1 MISYIREKLYYLNH
15 KKTFDKLKAFKNIH
29 SDKERCF
36 ILGNGP
42 SLNKVNFSI
51 FKNQITFG
59 LNKIY
64 LKDNFVP
71 SYLVSVNKH
80 VIEQSFNQFNKVEST
95 LFLSS
100 KFLNNKR
107 IRKGNV
113 FFLPDLYS
121 RTMFHDRIN
130 QSICQGHTVTFVAIQ
145 LAVYMGFKEIILT
158 GVDHNFI
165 QNGKPNEVQKMDSDD
180 LNHFSKDYFKGHD
193 WNLADLEK
201 SEQSYKIANKY
212 AELNGIKILDA
223 TIDGNL
229 QIFKKIKIND

>member
-1 MISYIREKLYYLNH
+1 MTNIIREKLHYLNH
-15 KKTFDKLKAFKNIH
+15 KKTFDKLKSYKNIH
-29 SDKERCF
+29 LDKERCF

-42 SLNKVNFSI
+42 SLNKVDFNI

-64 LKDNFVP
+64 LKDNFTP
-71 SYLVSVNKH
+71 TYLVSVNKH
-80 VIEQSFNQFNKVEST
+80 VIEQSYDQYYKTNST

-100 KFLNNKR
+100 RFLKDKK
-107 IRKGNV
+107 IRKKNV

-121 RTMFHDRIN
+121 RTIFHKRIN
-130 QSICQGHTVTFVAIQ
+130 EAICQGHTVTFVAIQ

-165 QNGKPNEVQKMDSDD
+165 QNGKPNELQKLNSDD
-180 LNHFSKDYFKGHD
+180 INHFSSDYFRGNH

-201 SEQSYKIANKY
+201 SEMSYKMASKY
-212 AELNGIKILDA
+212 AEKNKIRILDA
-223 TIDGNL
+223 TIGGKL
-229 QIFKKIKIND
+229 QIFKKIRLND